1 MPAIFTEERK
11 KQIRK
16 QLLDDGR
23 KMLLKQGITKMNLNE
38 LARKAGI
45 AKGTFYHFFPSKQE
59 FILEIIHS
67 YQNEK
72 IEELKQLVVNKQEK
86 LTIEETKVWYKTLY
100 CKQENPILHFQN
112 KDLQWLLE
120 RIPVDQIFRPEVDI
134 EIAKLIISMIDGVR
148 DDIDYAVLAN
158 FPKMMSFAIENKEFL
173 HEEALSKNI
182 ELIIDCMYR
191 YIKGEVG

>member
-23 KMLLKQGITKMNLNE
+23 KMFLKQGITKMNLNE

-72 IEELKQLVVNKQEK
+72 IEELKQLVINKQEK

-100 CKQENPILHFQN
+100 RKQENPILHFQN

-173 HEEALSKNI
+173 HEEAL
-182 ELIIDCMYR
+182 
-191 YIKGEVG
+191 